1 MKGARTPGPPSAL
14 SGLPGTPGVWAGLW
28 RTQWASQPWA
38 RAEGREEQ
46 VPDNHKP
53 HPSDPLTDSICHGE
67 ILSGEASPWLCHPG
81 SDTEAEVGG
90 QLGRGWGGEKCPSKG
105 FEVGSVEWAREGRNL
120 PPSLSGSG
128 VEGSREGQ
136 LWPGRDW
143 QEHEEDCSRGP
154 IHCPGYSRGSRH
166 LCAQKEPSYWGG
178 DPEKT
183 QASSGS
189 QIDMHLRRKNGVS
202 CVYRIWGDPGWS

>member
-1 MKGARTPGPPSAL
+1 MSGLACGELSGPPSHGPEQREGKNRSQTTTNPILRPAHRFHL
-14 SGLPGTPGVWAGLW
+14 S
-28 RTQWASQPWA
+28 R
-38 RAEGREEQ
+38 R
-46 VPDNHKP
+46 
-53 HPSDPLTDSICHGE
+53 DSVRR
-67 ILSGEASPWLCHPG
+67 ASPWLCHPG

-120 PPSLSGSG
+120 PPRLSGSG

>member
-1 MKGARTPGPPSAL
+1 MSGLACGELSGPPSHGPEQREGKNRSQTTTNPVLQTRSQIPSVTARFCPERRPL
-14 SGLPGTPGVWAGLW
+14 GCVIQAV
-28 RTQWASQPWA
+28 TQKRKW
-38 RAEGREEQ
+38 
-46 VPDNHKP
+46 V
-53 HPSDPLTDSICHGE
+53 
-67 ILSGEASPWLCHPG
+67 G
-81 SDTEAEVGG
+81 SWGG
-90 QLGRGWGGEKCPSKG
+90 GGGGEKCPSKG